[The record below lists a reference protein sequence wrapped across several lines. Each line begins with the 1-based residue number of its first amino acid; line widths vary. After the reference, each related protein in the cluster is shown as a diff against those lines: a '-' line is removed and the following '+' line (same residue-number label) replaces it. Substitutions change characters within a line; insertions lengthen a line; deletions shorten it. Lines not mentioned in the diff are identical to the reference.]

1 MPETMLTPSEPTN
14 HLIALATRILGAEEG
29 ESLEDIGAEFEQRLV
44 AQLSLVESELELVP
58 ERAKNRGQGFVEQNA
73 PLYDALID
81 HMRLYHE
88 GLLEMAA
95 FLEAEEPDA
104 AHLEMGV
111 QRLTEITPPLAEIQ
125 TEYGRVFAAFG
136 SSRFPMINTLEHLL
150 SEYRQDPQQHQE
162 EVERVLG
169 MMVESLR
176 SSLESMTDGD
186 IGVEDAR
193 AGCQQAIEVMERLS
207 AEFENHK
214 THQKHLTALGEALF
228 EMETGDEE
236 LRLSMLEG
244 PSVMP
249 AANVFINTA
258 RRAMAGKLPVEAV
271 ALALE
276 AYTAHVAGNWE
287 NIERQLERP
296 IDSAAVQEELPTTMD
311 LVDTHEELVERM
323 EQILADGFDHGAFED
338 AIQDLVEVVALFKDS
353 AQVFIDAAGRVGQ
366 SVCVACGRGQ
376 PRTNRVCEACGA
388 SLPKIVDDE
397 QSESTFELSE
407 HGGLEDDPN
416 RMVMTTNIARI
427 FKACEDI
434 LEGNIDAAEFE
445 STLRWADGLLQQ
457 MSSGQKKLEME
468 LAQLSQGVEEH
479 PERQEEVA
487 SLTEVL
493 AFFEEGIDEWEAGL
507 EEMARYLEEPEA
519 RHLKSGMKR
528 VWEGASAIHRCK
540 IIGDAAAEQL
550 AAREAEAA
558 AAEETLTS

>member
-1 MPETMLTPSEPTN
+1 MTETMLTPSEPTN
-14 HLIALATRILGAEEG
+14 HLITLATRILQAEEG
-29 ESLEDIGAEFEQRLV
+29 ESLEAVGEEFEQRLV
-44 AQLSLVESELELVP
+44 AQMNLVESELEEVP
-58 ERAKNRGQGFVEQNA
+58 ERARNRGEGFVEANSE
-73 PLYDALID
+73 LFDALIE

-88 GLLEMAA
+88 GLMELAA
-95 FLEAEEPDA
+95 FLEAEEPDGS
-104 AHLEMGV
+104 HLESGV
-111 QRLTEITPPLAEIQ
+111 QRLAEVTPPLAELQ
-125 TEYGRVFAAFG
+125 LEYGRVFAAFG

-150 SEYRQDPQQHQE
+150 SEYRADPKQHKD
-162 EVERVLG
+162 EVDRVLA
-169 MMVESLR
+169 MMLESLKA
-176 SSLESMTDGD
+176 SLKSMTDD
-186 IGVEDAR
+186 DVGVEEAR
-193 AGCQQAIEVMERLS
+193 SGCQRAIEIMEQLS
-207 AEFENHK
+207 SEVEN
-214 THQKHLTALGEALF
+214 HQKHSDHINALGEALF

-249 AANVFINTA
+249 AANIFINTA
-258 RRAMAGKLPVEAV
+258 RRAMDGKLPVEAV
-271 ALALE
+271 AMALE
-276 AYTAHVAGNWE
+276 AYTAHVTQNWE
-287 NIERQLERP
+287 AIERQLERP
-296 IDSAAVQEELPTTMD
+296 IDSASVQDELPNTME
-311 LVDTHEELVERM
+311 LVDAHEELVDRM
-323 EQILADGFDHGAFED
+323 EQIIVDGFDHDAFEE
-338 AIQDLVEVVALFKDS
+338 AIKDLIEVVELFKGS

-366 SVCVACGRGQ
+366 LVCVACGRGQ

-416 RMVMTTNIARI
+416 RMMMTTNIARI
-427 FKACEDI
+427 FKACEDV

-445 STLRWADGLLQQ
+445 ATLRWADGLLQQ
-457 MSSGQKKLEME
+457 MGSGQKKLEAE
-468 LAQLSQGVEEH
+468 LAALSQGAEEH
-479 PERQEEVA
+479 PERHEELA

-550 AAREAEAA
+550 AEREAQTDEG
-558 AAEETLTS
+558 EETIS